1 MTLAADRKIQKLVFT
16 CVKGSVANNHVEAE
30 PGSVTVSDPTVL
42 IDGVDAKQVTVTNAD
57 TSTGT
62 ASQLR
67 WQKLYVFYAQ

>member
-1 MTLAADRKIQKLVFT
+1 M
-16 CVKGSVANNHVEAE
+16 ANNHVEAE

-42 IDGVDAKQVTVTNAD
+42 IDGVDAKEVIVTNAD